1 MLSKKVQWKEKIC
14 ICCNR
19 IFKKLTKHPAGKKGC
34 KMMQERFR
42 QMIEYLY
49 NFMGSPLRKNMSF
62 HIPLKNSDMSL
73 RKQLMIVFM
82 MISILPVVFM
92 GVVTYKKVHTQVNMA
107 QEKMLAAYAEGIKGN
122 IDTTIGS
129 AENILKGLAAQSD
142 LLVLLEDING
152 DGALNDVI
160 KLNNILLSL
169 KNAVKS
175 SEKLY
180 ETIFITDLRGNIVA
194 DGSPYREVYTKM
206 NITETEY
213 FKKIKEGN
221 KFVIGEPMRSKA
233 TGRIVIPVARSID
246 SLASQMG
253 VMVVMFDLE
262 KFTSPI
268 RNVQPGET
276 GYVYIVNE
284 KGIILHHKDFEKLL
298 TKDESSF
305 IQEKILDFK
314 KNKNFMGGV
323 DGYASKND
331 RRIAA
336 YQKLQNADWLIVA
349 TISKNEYEKSIMVI
363 RNFMGV
369 IILGL
374 VGISFMVSLIYSK
387 AITVP
392 IGQLAQLMKR
402 VSEGDLK
409 VKADFR
415 TSREIGMLNDSFN
428 DMLANLHRLIEEI
441 IVASYQVS
449 DAAHKISEVSYHVY
463 GFATHVAKTVEEI
476 ATGAEEQARDVAIG
490 VHKID
495 RLADAIYCVNECTEV
510 ITKAS
515 NDADKVVHDGF
526 GQIKILSEKSK
537 ESHQI
542 SMKIHKVVMEFME
555 EMQRIGVIVNTINN
569 IAKQTNLLALNAAI
583 ESARAGEAGRGFAV
597 VSEEIRKLAEQA
609 SRQTE
614 GIQKI
619 IDEIGKKAKNI
630 ECVVEENE
638 KIVEQQNGAVK
649 DTERAFEMILRA
661 TCEMSSNVQHILAA
675 IEQMNGEKEE
685 IIQTVSAISRIAN
698 ETSAAVQRANVT
710 TQQQFTT
717 VEEMKG
723 YANNLKILAQNLKE
737 SIDAFQIE
745 T

>member
-1 MLSKKVQWKEKIC
+1 
-14 ICCNR
+14 
-19 IFKKLTKHPAGKKGC
+19 
-34 KMMQERFR
+34 MQTRLK
-42 QMIEYLY
+42 QVIEHIYK
-49 NFMGSPLRKNMSF
+49 FMGSAARKNINFNIS
-62 HIPLKNSDMSL
+62 LKNSDMSL
-73 RKQLMIVFM
+73 RKQLMLVFM
-82 MISILPVVFM
+82 MVSILPVVFM
-92 GVVTYKKVHTQVNMA
+92 GFVTYKKVHTQVNMA
-107 QEKMLAAYAEGIKGN
+107 QEKMLFAYAEGIKGN

-129 AENILKGLAAQSD
+129 AENILKSLAAQSD

-160 KLNNILLSL
+160 KLNNVLLSL

-180 ETIFITDLRGNIVA
+180 ETIFITDLTGNIIA

-206 NITETEY
+206 NITETSY

-221 KFVIGEPMRSKA
+221 KFVIGEPIKSKA

-268 RNVQPGET
+268 QSVQLGET

-284 KGIILHHKDFEKLL
+284 EGIILHHKDFEKLL
-298 TKDESSF
+298 IKDENSF
-305 IQEKILDFK
+305 IQEKIWDFK

-323 DGYASKND
+323 GSYALDND

-336 YQKLQNADWLIVA
+336 YQKLHNADWLVVA

-363 RNFMGV
+363 RNFMGI
-369 IILGL
+369 IILCL
-374 VGISFMVSLIYSK
+374 VGISFMVSLMYSK
-387 AITVP
+387 GITVP

-409 VKADFR
+409 VKADFH
-415 TSREIGMLNDSFN
+415 TNREIGMLNDSFN

-449 DAAHKISEVSYHVY
+449 DASHKISEISHHVY
-463 GFATHVAKTVEEI
+463 AFTTHVSKTVGEI
-476 ATGAEEQARDVAIG
+476 TTGAEEQARDVEAG
-490 VHKID
+490 VQKID
-495 RLADAIYCVNECTEV
+495 RLADSIYCVNECTEV

-515 NDADKVVHDGF
+515 NDTDKVVHDGF

-542 SMKIHKVVMEFME
+542 SMKIHKVVVEFME
-555 EMQRIGVIVNTINN
+555 EMKRIGMIVNAINN

-597 VSEEIRKLAEQA
+597 VSDEIRKLAEQA

-619 IDEIGKKAKNI
+619 IDEIGKKAKNV

-638 KIVEQQNGAVK
+638 RIVEQQNEAVK
-649 DTERAFEMILRA
+649 DTEKSFEMILGA
-661 TCEMSSNVQHILAA
+661 TCEMSSNVQHILAV
-675 IEQMNGEKEE
+675 IEQMNQEKEE
-685 IIQTVSAISRIAN
+685 IIQTVSAISKIAN
-698 ETSAAVQRANVT
+698 ETSAAAQKANAT
-710 TQQQFTT
+710 AQQQFAT
-717 VEEMKG
+717 VEEMKV
-723 YANNLKILAQNLKE
+723 YANNLQILAQNLKE
-737 SIDAFQIE
+737 SINAFQIE
-745 T
+745 N